1 MAKESPLKQ
10 WHQGNGAEFAEE
22 SGWILPSRFG
32 DPAREYEAVRSHV
45 GILDLC
51 DRALLRF
58 AGPDRVSYLQ
68 GMVSNDVKI
77 LTAGEGIFAAVL
89 DVQGKILADTRI
101 FCMSDAFLMDL
112 REPLKEK
119 ILAHL
124 NRYLVA
130 DEVEITDLTG
140 QYATVSLQGP
150 KSGLLLREIF
160 LNVELPPGLLSHR
173 ALRLGGTEVQVAR
186 STHTGEEGH
195 DLLIATKDLL
205 PIVSLIQERGKK
217 FSLSWVG
224 TQAQEILRIE
234 AGIPRYGL
242 DMSEDNLLLETGLD
256 QAVSFQK
263 GCYLGQE
270 VVERIR
276 SRGHVN
282 RKLAGLTLEG
292 QTTPLR
298 GSVIRADGKEI
309 GMVTSSALSPVK
321 NRPLALG
328 YVHRD
333 YLEPGTAVTIESAAT
348 TMAALVSPL
357 PFYNPARGA

>member
-1 MAKESPLKQ
+1 MPL
-10 WHQGNGAEFAEE
+10 
-22 SGWILPSRFG
+22 RFG
-32 DPAREYEAVRSHV
+32 DPAREYDAVRSGV

-58 AGPDRVSYLQ
+58 TGPDRVSYLQ
-68 GMVSNDVKI
+68 GMLSNDVKQPA
-77 LTAGEGIFAAVL
+77 AGEGIYAAVL
-89 DVQGKILADTRI
+89 DIQGKILADTRL
-101 FCMSDAFLMDL
+101 FRLDDAFLLDL
-112 REPLKEK
+112 WEPLKEK

-140 QYATVSLQGP
+140 QDGILSLQGP

-160 LNVELPPGLLSHR
+160 PDGEPFPGALAHRVSELDGVEVR
-173 ALRLGGTEVQVAR
+173 VVR
-186 STHTGEEGH
+186 SSHTGEQGY
-195 DLLIATKDLL
+195 DLFVPAKELL
-205 PIVSLIQERGKK
+205 HAASIIQARGEK
-217 FSLSWVG
+217 FSLCWVG
-224 TQAQEILRIE
+224 AEAREILRIE

-282 RKLAGLTLEG
+282 RKLVGLTLEG

-309 GMVTSSALSPVK
+309 GTVTSSALSPVK

-333 YLEPGTAVTIESAAT
+333 YLEPGTAVTIESAGT

-357 PFYNPARGA
+357 PFYSSAGPLESVQALG